1 MPLNSNKE
9 QKKEIKRA
17 RYYEMDKKKIP
28 RLEMQMRINR
38 SKQPEKQESKYR
50 KGNTYYSAG
59 NVKESDVLPKCGL
72 WRVFRLTAWP
82 LSAATRRP

>member
-38 SKQPEKQESKYR
+38 SKQPEPP
-50 KGNTYYSAG
+50 T
-59 NVKESDVLPKCGL
+59 SDFFEEVED
-72 WRVFRLTAWP
+72 RP
-82 LSAATRRP
+82 LDFEEE